1 MGTTTPYSAA
11 ARLNRAAREAEA
23 VSGAE
28 EAAAAAE
35 AVSEAEDCSGAAAG
49 VETGS
54 LEDPSLGRLE
64 NARRVDGV
72 PSRRDRKGVV
82 DVKSG
87 VVCENCGVN
96 VESGVVDA

>member
-28 EAAAAAE
+28 
-35 AVSEAEDCSGAAAG
+35 DCSGAAAG
-49 VETGS
+49 AETGS
-54 LEDPSLGRLE
+54 LEVPSLGRLE

-72 PSRRDRKGVV
+72 PSRRERKGVV

-87 VVCENCGVN
+87 IVGEYCGVN